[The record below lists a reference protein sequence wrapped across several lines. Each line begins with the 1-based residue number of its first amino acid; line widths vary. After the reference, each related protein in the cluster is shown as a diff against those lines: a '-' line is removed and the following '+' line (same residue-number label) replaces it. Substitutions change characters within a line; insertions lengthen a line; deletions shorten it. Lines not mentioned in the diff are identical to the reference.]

1 MEENKFEKQVQK
13 KMDEFNVQPS
23 EDVWKKIEVRIE
35 KKKSSKWGPMILIL
49 FFIIAGGGFWL
60 WNGFQQKLLKN
71 GLVQK
76 NKQEISIQNNN
87 AQKNISVEK
96 IDTVSDSANNKKNAS
111 EKNLFPK
118 KDAYKGLVTRNET
131 SALSS
136 DPIKSKRR
144 LFVTVIPA
152 RSHGVTAV
160 IEGEAVEETK
170 IEKSKP
176 KISSEDKSTHP
187 VNLNDSAG
195 GSLKIPFDLLS
206 QNETE
211 MNEILKKPISKND
224 IRKFPSAQMLHT
236 AFKDP
241 IVKNKWHF
249 GINISGGI
257 SGINNSVLKGGNY
270 ANFFS
275 SANASPGQTTQPYSY
290 SLSFKNGFAYF
301 AGVFAEKNVTGKI
314 KISFGLNFRALK
326 STYKP
331 GADTGVFYYSQPA
344 VKNFHA
350 HYNFIDLP
358 LNIKFLIG
366 KASRPA
372 IVLQGG
378 IVISQMTGTNALQF
392 DPSKGYFKDNSL
404 FNKTQF
410 GFNGAAY
417 TTLFSRQK
425 HPLYVG
431 PYFYYGL
438 SQIGGQGLYNKK
450 HFSFAGLTGG
460 ISFGK

>member
-1 MEENKFEKQVQK
+1 MEENNFEKQVQH

-35 KKKSSKWGPMILIL
+35 KKKNSKWGLIILIL
-49 FFIIAGGGFWL
+49 FFITAGGGFWL
-60 WNGFQQKLLKN
+60 WNGFQQTPLKN
-71 GLVQK
+71 SMVRN

-96 IDTVSDSANNKKNAS
+96 IDTITDSANNKKNAS
-111 EKNLFPK
+111 GKNLFPK
-118 KDAYKGLVTRNET
+118 KDAYKGIVTKDET
-131 SALSS
+131 SALSA
-136 DPIKSKRR
+136 DPRKTKRR
-144 LFVTVIPA
+144 LSV
-152 RSHGVTAV
+152 AV
-160 IEGEAVEETK
+160 ISSGSLEVINGTTGKTAGEK
-170 IEKSKP
+170 QIEKNEIQ
-176 KISSEDKSTHP
+176 ISSEDRSTQP
-187 VNLNDSAG
+187 FNLNDNG
-195 GSLKIPFDLLS
+195 VGSLANTFDLMN

-211 MNEILKKPISKND
+211 MNDILKKPISKND
-224 IRKFPSAQMLHT
+224 IRKFPSEQMLHI

-241 IVKNKWHF
+241 IAKNKWHF

-257 SGINNSVLKGGNY
+257 SGISNSVLNGGNS
-270 ANFFS
+270 ANYFFS
-275 SANASPGQTTQPYSY
+275 PNASSGQVTQPYNY

-301 AGVFAEKNVTGKI
+301 AGVFAEKNVGRKI
-314 KISFGLNFRALK
+314 KISFGLNFRSLK

-366 KASRPA
+366 KASRPD

-378 IVISQMTGTNALQF
+378 IVISQMTGSNALQF

-431 PYFYYGL
+431 PYFYY
-438 SQIGGQGLYNKK
+438 
-450 HFSFAGLTGG
+450 
-460 ISFGK
+460 